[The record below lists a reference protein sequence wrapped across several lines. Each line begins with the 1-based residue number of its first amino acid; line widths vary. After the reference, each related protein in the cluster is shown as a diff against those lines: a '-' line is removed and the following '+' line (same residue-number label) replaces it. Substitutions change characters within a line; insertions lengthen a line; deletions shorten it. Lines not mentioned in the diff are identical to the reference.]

1 MKFKKKTIFIL
12 AICWIV
18 GIAGGYFIGVES
30 ASIPSE
36 YIDYNFYSSDYAKSS
51 VKTVDHNSEDDCNE
65 EESRFTQFVKSLN
78 LIEIPKK
85 IFNKIISPSACNQQ
99 HLEDQEEPVCDSL
112 A

>member
-51 VKTVDHNSEDDCNE
+51 VKTVDHNSEGDCNE

-85 IFNKIISPSACNQQ
+85 IFNKIISPSACNQDPF
-99 HLEDQEEPVCDSL
+99 EDQEEPVCDSL